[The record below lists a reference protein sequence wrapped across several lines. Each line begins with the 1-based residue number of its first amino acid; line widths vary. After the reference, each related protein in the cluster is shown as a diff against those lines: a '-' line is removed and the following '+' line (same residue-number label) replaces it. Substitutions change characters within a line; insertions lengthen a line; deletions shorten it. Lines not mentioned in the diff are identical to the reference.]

1 VREVTRCI
9 FHDTNYLKGNNYEKN
24 KEEVG
29 NRFKRK
35 LSKYRSNNMTFE
47 FFGYCLPE
55 ISFKNEK
62 FTETLYLV
70 DAIFYGE
77 TSFKSATFSKKVSF
91 HSAKFFGGLD
101 FSSATFSGESRFT
114 SATFSGVVSFTSV
127 NFKSSA
133 KFNNTNFLEKG
144 DFHSAIFLGQSDFAG
159 TTFKRV
165 ICFSYYVSNIP
176 SSSHVNNIWYIISN
190 R

>member
-77 TSFKSATFSKKVSF
+77 TSFKSATFS
-91 HSAKFFGGLD
+91 
-101 FSSATFSGESRFT
+101 
-114 SATFSGVVSFTSV
+114 GVVSFTSV

-144 DFHSAIFLGQSDFAG
+144 DFHSATFLGQSDFAG

>member
-77 TSFKSATFSKKVSF
+77 TSFKSATFPKKVSF

-101 FSSATFSGESRFT
+101 FS

-144 DFHSAIFLGQSDFAG
+144 DFHSATFLGQSDFAG

>member
-77 TSFKSATFSKKVSF
+77 TSFKSATFS
-91 HSAKFFGGLD
+91 
-101 FSSATFSGESRFT
+101 
-114 SATFSGVVSFTSV
+114 GVVSFTSV

-133 KFNNTNFLEKG
+133 KFNNTNFLEK
-144 DFHSAIFLGQSDFAG
+144 
-159 TTFKRV
+159 
-165 ICFSYYVSNIP
+165 
-176 SSSHVNNIWYIISN
+176 
-190 R
+190 